1 MGIRRSLFKTRV
13 GTNELILYLHC
24 ILVYN
29 IICKPCTQILSH
41 SYNSYIHMIKYVCIL
56 IYIRHVCCCPLG
68 SKRHELHLH
77 PGLTWWCLPNL
88 LPTTRCSDSWA
99 SVASV
104 YPGRVWRIS
113 MFEEF
118 ILWFAMINHFV
129 HPHGIGWNTMIW
141 LACFFVFFRRDFL
154 LISYKQFKRMH
165 VYPTSELPAF
175 PQVSGWRTYRRR
187 RVCRLREARQRDLM
201 DVMDSP
207 WWNDRIDYGTLSK
220 LSTRWCDQSGSW
232 GWMMG

>member
-1 MGIRRSLFKTRV
+1 MGLRRSLFKTRV

-141 LACFFVFFRRDFL
+141 LACFFVFFLEGIFCL
-154 LISYKQFKRMH
+154 
-165 VYPTSELPAF
+165 F
-175 PQVSGWRTYRRR
+175 PINNLKE
-187 RVCRLREARQRDLM
+187 CM
-201 DVMDSP
+201 
-207 WWNDRIDYGTLSK
+207 
-220 LSTRWCDQSGSW
+220 STRPANYLLFLKSQDGELIEDDEFADFEKHDNVTW
-232 GWMMG
+232 WMWWILHGEMIGLTMEL